1 MSPVHL
7 KIKLLGS
14 RNYSS
19 VYIEVKKSQWVGL
32 PDMKL
37 VISSTIEIK

>member
-14 RNYSS
+14 SPS